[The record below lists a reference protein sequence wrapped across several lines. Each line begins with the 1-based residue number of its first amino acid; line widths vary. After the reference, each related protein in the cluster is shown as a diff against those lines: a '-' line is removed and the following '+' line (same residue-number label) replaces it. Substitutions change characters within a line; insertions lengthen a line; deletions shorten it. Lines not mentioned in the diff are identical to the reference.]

1 MKNERCVSVVTITEE
16 TPVHAY
22 ENRVVVFSS
31 SEKACAWIEREIDRL
46 VTEYGL
52 DREKC
57 VDDWTVR
64 LSDGDHSHMMQ
75 YTCEEVPVR

>member
-52 DREKC
+52 DRENA
-57 VDDWTVR
+57 
-64 LSDGDHSHMMQ
+64 
-75 YTCEEVPVR
+75 